1 MKLKALTVAILS
13 SIGTGAGL
21 GAMFD
26 ANQVSPNEAFENLPL
41 GWYVARIVDSEEK
54 PNSSNNG
61 SHILL
66 TLEVIAPQQ
75 YAGRKLWDRLNLN
88 NPNQTAVEIAQRT
101 LSAICHATNVMQ
113 LQDTMQLH
121 GIPMEVKVGLSKPQD
136 GYEQRNEI
144 KGYRTANAAGGGQQQ
159 FGGQQQNHGGQ
170 QAAPQQQWNGG
181 QQQQQQ
187 PVQQQQ
193 QWNAPQQQQQA
204 PQQQQQQPVQQQ
216 QWQDPNAQQPVQQQ
230 QQAEQPVQ
238 QQAPQQEAAPQGGE
252 VQQQPWQNSAPQQQ
266 EQQQQQQQQVNQQPV
281 QDNGQ
286 GNPSQVQSDPNAQ
299 QAAQGGN
306 PPWAQQ

>member
-159 FGGQQQNHGGQ
+159 FGGQQQNFAAQGQ

-204 PQQQQQQPVQQQ
+204 PQQQQQQQPVQQQ
-216 QWQDPNAQQPVQQQ
+216 QWQDPNAQQPVQQ
-230 QQAEQPVQ
+230 Q

-266 EQQQQQQQQVNQQPV
+266 EQQQQQQQQQQQVNQQPV

>member
-159 FGGQQQNHGGQ
+159 FGGQQQNFAAQGQ

-204 PQQQQQQPVQQQ
+204 PQQQQQQQPVQQQ
-216 QWQDPNAQQPVQQQ
+216 QWQDPNAQQPVQQ
-230 QQAEQPVQ
+230 Q

-266 EQQQQQQQQVNQQPV
+266 EQQQQQQQQQVNQQPV

>member
-1 MKLKALTVAILS
+1 MKKSVLSVAVLS
-13 SIGTGAGL
+13 AIGAGAGL
-21 GAMFD
+21 GGMFD

-41 GWYVARIVDSEEK
+41 GWYVARITDSEEK

-159 FGGQQQNHGGQ
+159 FGGQQKNFAAQGQ

-193 QWNAPQQQQQA
+193 QWNAPQQQQQ
-204 PQQQQQQPVQQQ
+204 PVQQQ
-216 QWQDPNAQQPVQQQ
+216 QWQDPNAQQPVQQ
-230 QQAEQPVQ
+230 Q

-306 PPWAQQ
+306 PPWAQ

>member
-159 FGGQQQNHGGQ
+159 FGGQQQNFAAQGQ

-181 QQQQQQ
+181 QQQQQQQ

-204 PQQQQQQPVQQQ
+204 PQQQQQQQPVQQQ
-216 QWQDPNAQQPVQQQ
+216 QWQDPNAQQPVQQ
-230 QQAEQPVQ
+230 Q

-266 EQQQQQQQQVNQQPV
+266 EQQQQQQQQQVNQQPV

>member
-159 FGGQQQNHGGQ
+159 FGGQQQNFAAQGQ

-204 PQQQQQQPVQQQ
+204 PQQQQQQQAVQQQ
-216 QWQDPNAQQPVQQQ
+216 QWQDPNAQQPVQQ
-230 QQAEQPVQ
+230 Q

-266 EQQQQQQQQVNQQPV
+266 EQQQQQQQQQVNQQPV

>member
-1 MKLKALTVAILS
+1 MKLKALTIAVLS
-13 SIGTGAGL
+13 SIGAGAGL
-21 GAMFD
+21 GGMFD

-54 PNSSNNG
+54 PNSTNNG

-144 KGYRTANAAGGGQQQ
+144 KGYRAANGAGGGQQAPQQQQ
-159 FGGQQQNHGGQ
+159 FGGQQQ
-170 QAAPQQQWNGG
+170 APQQQQGWNGG
-181 QQQQQQ
+181 AQQQQQ

-204 PQQQQQQPVQQQ
+204 PQQQQQQQQQPVQQQ
-216 QWQDPNAQQPVQQQ
+216 QWQQPTEQQPAQQQ
-230 QQAEQPVQ
+230 QP
-238 QQAPQQEAAPQGGE
+238 APQQEAAPQGGE

-266 EQQQQQQQQVNQQPV
+266 EQSAPQQQQQQQAPV

-286 GNPSQVQSDPNAQ
+286 GNPSNVQSDANAQ

>member
-159 FGGQQQNHGGQ
+159 FGGQQQNFAAQGQ
-170 QAAPQQQWNGG
+170 QAAPQQQQWNGG

-204 PQQQQQQPVQQQ
+204 PQQQQQQQPVQQQ
-216 QWQDPNAQQPVQQQ
+216 QWQDPNAQQPVQQ
-230 QQAEQPVQ
+230 Q

-266 EQQQQQQQQVNQQPV
+266 EQQQQQQQQQVNQQPV

>member
-159 FGGQQQNHGGQ
+159 FGGQQQNFAAQGQ

-204 PQQQQQQPVQQQ
+204 PQQQQQQQPVQQQ

-230 QQAEQPVQ
+230 QQA
-238 QQAPQQEAAPQGGE
+238 AQQEAAPQGGE

-266 EQQQQQQQQVNQQPV
+266 EQQQQQQQQQVNQQPV